1 MAWFYAKAKELD
13 PNVNPVDFTYP
24 GNPPSSKEA
33 GVVMLA
39 DTVEAACRSLENPT
53 EERLEKFIEKLMN
66 DKMEHGQLDNCAL
79 TFSDLKKIKAS
90 FVKFLVGFYHNR
102 VKYPNQKDPDSE
114 QKTEEGEK
122 TEKSPKTEDEKPVL
136 GEKTLEEAKIHG

>member
-1 MAWFYAKAKELD
+1 
-13 PNVNPVDFTYP
+13 
-24 GNPPSSKEA
+24 
-33 GVVMLA
+33 MLA

-53 EERLEKFIEKLMN
+53 EERLEKFIEKLIN

-102 VKYPNQKDPDSE
+102 VKYPNQKDPDTDQKKSE
-114 QKTEEGEK
+114 E
-122 TEKSPKTEDEKPVL
+122 EKPVL
-136 GEKTLEEAKIHG
+136 GEKTLEETKING